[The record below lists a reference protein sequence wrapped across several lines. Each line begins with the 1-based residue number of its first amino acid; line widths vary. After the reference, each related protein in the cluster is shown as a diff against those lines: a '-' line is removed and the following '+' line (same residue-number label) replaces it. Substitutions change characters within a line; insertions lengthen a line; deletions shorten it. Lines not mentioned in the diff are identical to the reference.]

1 MQINHL
7 FDCYLPD
14 LKRYCYM
21 ITGNPWDGDDLY
33 QDTIMNIMYRSANLT
48 NHPNP
53 KGYLLKTATNQW
65 RDTIRKTKREVVG
78 EKPEQILSTFDT
90 SLIESMEILLALLPF
105 KQTTVI
111 VLTEYFGYSSKDIA
125 KMLDMTTGGVKAA
138 LNRGRTTLAK
148 MKNAQITNEEPIHS
162 LLKRLLTGL
171 RSNDYRNVVSTY
183 HLLVSRGVKI
193 SNDDQYFTFELHDP
207 EGNRFLIR
215 EKI

>member
-14 LKRYCYM
+14 LRRYCYM

-33 QDTIMNIMYRSANLT
+33 QDTLMNIMSRSANLT

-78 EKPEQILSTFDT
+78 EKPEQILSTLDI
-90 SLIESMEILLALLPF
+90 SLIDSMEILLALLPF
-105 KQTTVI
+105 KQTAVI

-138 LNRGRTTLAK
+138 LNRGRSTLAK
-148 MKNAQITNEEPIHS
+148 MKNAQTINEEPIHS
-162 LLKRLLTGL
+162 LLNRLLTGL
-171 RSNDYRNVVSTY
+171 RSNDYRSVVSTY
-183 HLLVSRGVKI
+183 HLLVSKGVKI

-207 EGNRFLIR
+207 EGNSLLIS

>member
-1 MQINHL
+1 MQLNHL
-7 FDCYLPD
+7 FECYLPE
-14 LKRYCYM
+14 LKRYCY
-21 ITGNPWDGDDLY
+21 ILTGNPWDGDDLY
-33 QDTIMNIMYRSANLT
+33 QDTLMNIMNRSTNLT

-65 RDTIRKTKREVVG
+65 RDTIRKTKKEVVG
-78 EKPEQILSTFDT
+78 EKPEQILSTLDI
-90 SLIESMEILLALLPF
+90 SLIESMEILIALLPF
-105 KQTTVI
+105 KQTAVI

-125 KMLDMTTGGVKAA
+125 SMLDMTTGGVKAA

-148 MKNAQITNEEPIHS
+148 MKNAQINNEVPIHS

-171 RSNDYRNVVSTY
+171 RSHDYRSVVSTY

-207 EGNRFLIR
+207 EGNSFLIR

>member
-1 MQINHL
+1 MQLNDL

-33 QDTIMNIMYRSANLT
+33 QDTIMNIMNRSANLT

-78 EKPEQILSTFDT
+78 EKPEQILATLDI

-105 KQTTVI
+105 KQTAVI

-125 KMLDMTTGGVKAA
+125 KMLDMTSGGVKAA

-162 LLKRLLTGL
+162 LLKRLLSGL
-171 RSNDYRNVVSTY
+171 RSHDYRSVVSTY
-183 HLLVSRGVKI
+183 HFLVSRGVKI
-193 SNDDQYFTFELHDP
+193 SKDDQYFTFELHDP

>member
-1 MQINHL
+1 MQVNHL
-7 FDCYLPD
+7 FDCHLPD

-33 QDTIMNIMYRSANLT
+33 QDTLMNIMKRSSNLT

-65 RDTIRKTKREVVG
+65 RDTLRKKRREVVG
-78 EKPEQILSTFDT
+78 EDTKQILSTVDN

-105 KQTTVI
+105 KQTAVI
-111 VLTEYFGYSSKDIA
+111 VLTEYFCYSSKDIA
-125 KMLDMTTGGVKAA
+125 RMLHMTTGGVKAA

-148 MKNAQITNEEPIHS
+148 MKNAQMNNDEPIHS
-162 LLKRLLTGL
+162 LLNRLLTGL
-171 RSNDYRNVVSTY
+171 RSNDFRSVVTTY

-207 EGNRFLIR
+207 EGNIFSIR